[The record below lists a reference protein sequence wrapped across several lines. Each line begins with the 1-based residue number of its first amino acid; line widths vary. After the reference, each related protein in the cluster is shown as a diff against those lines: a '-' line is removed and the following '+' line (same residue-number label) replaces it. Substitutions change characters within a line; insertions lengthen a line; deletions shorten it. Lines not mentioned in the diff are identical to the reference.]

1 MLKCKLQGC
10 LAESI
15 GPGRTAWY
23 IAVMSSHSYYKSDL
37 AWVHHVG
44 YSHHA
49 ERTGP
54 GMLALLREGGLP
66 PGASVLDVG
75 CGSGLLARQLR
86 AAGFAVRGVD
96 ASPAMIDLARDYEPG
111 AKFDVVRLPTGLHPG
126 EDDALP
132 ESDAVVSTGHVLNYL
147 DTRAQIAQA
156 LSELARAVRP
166 GGLLAI
172 DLMTEAFCD
181 RPDLGQVHA
190 KVQDDWVMVAR
201 FSRPEPYRFDRAITV
216 FRLKG
221 GTWHRSDEYHRN
233 VTFDVDEALRV
244 LRDNGLDA
252 RLRFSFGSEKPTGGL
267 VVLAAARA

>member
-1 MLKCKLQGC
+1 
-10 LAESI
+10 
-15 GPGRTAWY
+15 
-23 IAVMSSHSYYKSDL
+23 MSSHSYYKTDL

-54 GMLALLREGGLP
+54 GVVARLREAGLA

-96 ASPAMIDLARDYEPG
+96 ASPAMIELARDYEPG
-111 AKFDVVRLPTGLHPG
+111 AKFDVIRLPTGLYPG
-126 EDDALP
+126 DDGALP

-156 LSELARAVRP
+156 LGELARAVRP

-181 RPDLGQVHA
+181 RPDLGQIHA
-190 KVQDDWVMVAR
+190 KVQDEASVGPRTFWVRWDDLDFEV
-201 FSRPEPYRFDRAITV
+201 FCFAIHP
-216 FRLKG
+216 LQ
-221 GTWHRSDEYHRN
+221 
-233 VTFDVDEALRV
+233 
-244 LRDNGLDA
+244 
-252 RLRFSFGSEKPTGGL
+252 
-267 VVLAAARA
+267 

>member
-1 MLKCKLQGC
+1 
-10 LAESI
+10 
-15 GPGRTAWY
+15 
-23 IAVMSSHSYYKSDL
+23 MSSDSYYGRDL

-49 ERTGP
+49 EQTAP
-54 GMLALLREGGLP
+54 GVVALLREGGLA

-96 ASPAMIDLARDYEPG
+96 ASRAMIELARDYEPH
-111 AKFDVVRLPTGLHPG
+111 AKFDVVALPTDLQPG
-126 EDDALP
+126 DEGALP

-181 RPDLGQVHA
+181 RPGLGQVHA
-190 KVQDDWVMVAR
+190 KVQDDWVIVTR

-216 FRLKG
+216 FRREG
-221 GTWHRSDEYHRN
+221 RTWRRSDEYHRN
-233 VTFDVDEALRV
+233 VTFDIDEALCV
-244 LRDNGLDA
+244 LRDNGFDA
-252 RLRFSFGSEKPTGGL
+252 RLRASFGAEELPGGL
-267 VVLAAARA
+267 VVLAAART

>member
-1 MLKCKLQGC
+1 
-10 LAESI
+10 
-15 GPGRTAWY
+15 
-23 IAVMSSHSYYKSDL
+23 MSSYSYYKSDL

-54 GMLALLREGGLP
+54 GVVALLRQGGLA

-96 ASPAMIDLARDYEPG
+96 ASPAMIELARDYEPA
-111 AKFDVVRLPTGLHPG
+111 AKFDVARLPTGLHPG
-126 EDDALP
+126 DDGALP

-147 DTRAQIAQA
+147 DTRAQIAEA
-156 LSELARAVRP
+156 LSELAQAVRP

-172 DLMTEAFCD
+172 DLMTEAYCD
-181 RPDLGQVHA
+181 MLDLGQIHA
-190 KVQDDWVMVAR
+190 KVQDDWVIVTR
-201 FSRPEPYRFDRAITV
+201 FSRPEPHRFDRAITV
-216 FRLKG
+216 FRREG
-221 GTWHRSDEYHRN
+221 GSWRRSDEYHRN
-233 VTFDVDEALRV
+233 VTFDIDEALRV
-244 LRDNGLDA
+244 LRGNGLDA
-252 RLRFSFGSEKPTGGL
+252 RLRASFGAEKLPDGL

>member
-1 MLKCKLQGC
+1 
-10 LAESI
+10 
-15 GPGRTAWY
+15 
-23 IAVMSSHSYYKSDL
+23 MSSRPYYERDL
-37 AWVHHVG
+37 AWVHHLG

-54 GMLALLREGGLP
+54 GIVALLRGAGLT
-66 PGASVLDVG
+66 PGSSVLDVG

-86 AAGFAVRGVD
+86 GAGFAVRGVD
-96 ASPAMIDLARDYEPG
+96 ASPAMIELARNHQPD
-111 AKFDVVRLPTGLHPG
+111 AKFDVLRLPTGLHPG
-126 EDDALP
+126 GDGALT

-156 LSELARAVRP
+156 LKELAQAVRP

-181 RPDLGQVHA
+181 NRDLGEIHA
-190 KVQDDWVMVAR
+190 QVQDDWAIVTR
-201 FSRPEPYRFDRAITV
+201 FSRPEPYRFDRVITV
-216 FRLKG
+216 FRREG
-221 GTWHRSDEYHRN
+221 GTWQRSDEYHRN

-252 RLRFSFGSEKPTGGL
+252 RSRASFGAEELPSGL
-267 VVLAAARA
+267 VVLTGVRT